1 VAGYFELLPSEARR
15 IAAEVGRAVGRW
27 RRAAANLGL
36 SKGEIDRMASA
47 FGHEDLKAALAGAKK
62 YRHG

>member
-1 VAGYFELLPSEARR
+1 
-15 IAAEVGRAVGRW
+15 
-27 RRAAANLGL
+27 L

-47 FGHEDLKAALAGAKK
+47 FKHEDLTAALAGAKK

>member
-15 IAAEVGRAVGRW
+15 IAAEVGQSVDRW
-27 RRAAANLGL
+27 RRTAASLGL

-47 FGHEDLKAALAGAKK
+47 FKHEDLTAALAGAKK